1 MAVKCFFVIVGR
13 LLTYTDEQTIRDL
26 IANWQEATRAGDLP
40 LLLSLTAEDVVFL
53 TPGQPPM
60 RGRDAFA
67 AAVETAL
74 QHFHIE
80 SRAQIEE
87 IQIAADLAYCWSYL
101 SVTLKPLPNG
111 SPERRAGYALTILRR
126 QPDGSWVVSRDA
138 NMLIAEP

>member
-1 MAVKCFFVIVGR
+1 M
-13 LLTYTDEQTIRDL
+13 TYTEEQTIRDL

-74 QHFHIE
+74 QHFHVE
-80 SRAQIEE
+80 SSAKIEE

-111 SPERRAGYALTILRR
+111 SPSAVQVTRLRYCAN
-126 QPDGSWVVSRDA
+126 SRTEVGLCLA
-138 NMLIAEP
+138 MRTC